1 MKKLKE
7 LSIIKEQLS
16 VIKNS
21 NKDLEIDN
29 LIVQDIQSFK
39 DNFFLENI
47 EFFIDKK
54 LVYNCQLIIR
64 NFDKEKL
71 EPYLEKLINVIADS
85 DNYNVMIDLLHYNR
99 YIEKDND
106 KRPLKDFQKQ
116 NTKMMGRIHLSNDP
130 IVYLRAAM
138 YYHGMRWKFLTI
150 PFKERERI
158 EDTILSYDFK
168 KYNLQYEINTYF
180 DKTQEP
186 HTYFELLLTY
196 CKDYF
201 NGHRWPEAEQRVFK
215 FAPYYMKQYIE
226 EVVKWKDSEIE
237 DILFEM
243 NEPELYF
250 DYAKNNIKGEWE
262 SLRTDKHLKDPYNP
276 TKEKIID
283 AALDSIASS
292 PYYVMQYS
300 TEIVKGR
307 LSPKME
313 EKMLIELN
321 KKINYY
327 YLQYFHFEDVTHIYL
342 YLSKFKERFPLFEE
356 FLIKLNDL
364 KEGLDLDNLFY
375 GPEEEDHDDFDDED
389 DEEFFDDFNEG
400 IQFKKLLDE
409 IIYNYTVT
417 NRNGLWSE
425 IGINNKKD
433 LLKLRRKVV
442 EKGSYNI
449 NLQGYGELDY

>member
-7 LSIIKEQLS
+7 LIIIKKQFPM
-16 VIKNS
+16 IKNE
-21 NKDLEIDN
+21 DIEIEN
-29 LIVQDIQSFK
+29 LIINDIAEFTN
-39 DNFFLENI
+39 DFYLENI
-47 EFFIDKK
+47 EVFIDKK
-54 LVYNCQLIIR
+54 LIYNCHLIIR

-71 EPYLEKLINVIADS
+71 KPYLEGLIKVIADS
-85 DNYNVMIDLLHYNR
+85 DNYNVMIDLLNYNR
-99 YIEKDND
+99 YKVKDND
-106 KRPLKDFQKQ
+106 KRPLKDFEQQELIMVK
-116 NTKMMGRIHLSNDP
+116 KIRESNDP

-138 YYHGMRWKFLTI
+138 YYYGMRWKFLDYI
-150 PFKERERI
+150 PFQIRNKI

-168 KYNLQYEINTYF
+168 KYNLKYELNTYF

-186 HTYFELLLTY
+186 HTYFELLLMY
-196 CKDYF
+196 CTDYF

-215 FAPYYMKQYIE
+215 FAPYYMKKYINQ
-226 EVVKWKDSEIE
+226 VVKWQDPQIE
-237 DILFEM
+237 DILFEL

-250 DYAKNNIKGEWE
+250 DYAVNNLKGDWE
-262 SLRTDKHLKDPYNP
+262 KLRTDKYLKDPYNP

-292 PYYVMQYS
+292 PYYVMQY
-300 TEIVKGR
+300 TQVITKER
-307 LSPKME
+307 LPSRME

-342 YLSKFKERFPLFEE
+342 YLSKFKKRFPLFEE

-364 KEGLDLDNLFY
+364 RKGLDLDTLSY
-375 GPEEEDHDDFDDED
+375 GQDEEDED
-389 DEEFFDDFNEG
+389 PDDFNEA
-400 IQFKKLLDE
+400 IQFKKLLNE

-425 IGINNKKD
+425 IGIKNKND
-433 LLKLRRKVV
+433 LLKLRKKVV
-442 EKGSYNI
+442 EKGSYDI
-449 NLQGYGELDY
+449 NLKGYGELDY